1 MYKLHV
7 ERNLRKMNKGRD
19 KRLIKLRD
27 QKLIERYYYWTEV
40 KRRRFDDAILI
51 LSESEFFISQQR
63 VLYIIR
69 QNNSLLNKMIYD
81 NKNQNQLSL
90 FETTK
95 VNAL

>member
-7 ERNLRKMNKGRD
+7 ERNLRKMKKGRD

-69 QNNSLLNKMIYD
+69 QNNSLLNKMIND